1 MKLRH
6 WRSTI
11 RATGACIDARKW
23 LRSQESA
30 EKAWHSCER
39 GDWLLWIAA
48 RLLTDDAGRKL
59 VVLAACDCAETAL
72 VHVPAGEERPRL
84 CIDAVRAWTRGEA
97 TIEEVRD
104 RRGAAY
110 AAYAAYA
117 AAPDEPAATS
127 AAAYAA
133 YAAYAADA
141 AYAAYAAYAA
151 AYAADAADA
160 AAYAADAADAAAARK
175 AHLAKLAGV
184 VRTRIAWGVVKVAL
198 RVRQREVSRG

>member
-1 MKLRH
+1 MGKMKLRH

-30 EKAWHSCER
+30 EKAWQSCER

-110 AAYAAYA
+110 AA
-117 AAPDEPAATS
+117 
-127 AAAYAA
+127 
-133 YAAYAADA
+133 
-141 AYAAYAAYAA
+141 AYAAYAA
-151 AYAADAADA
+151 AYAAAYSSLASKLLDAIELEVLSAES
-160 AAYAADAADAAAARK
+160 
-175 AHLAKLAGV
+175 LVGV
-184 VRTRIAWGVVKVAL
+184 V
-198 RVRQREVSRG
+198 